1 MACVLAQQKQL
12 SSNPNS
18 LLIVVSEEA
27 SYITS
32 VINTQATVANT
43 VVTELLMF
51 VREQTED
58 STTERHNGLL
68 RHAASRRQVIHGDMM
83 SS

>member
-27 SYITS
+27 SYITG

-43 VVTELLMF
+43 VTELLMF
-51 VREQTED
+51 VREQKED
-58 STTERHNGLL
+58 PATERHNGLL